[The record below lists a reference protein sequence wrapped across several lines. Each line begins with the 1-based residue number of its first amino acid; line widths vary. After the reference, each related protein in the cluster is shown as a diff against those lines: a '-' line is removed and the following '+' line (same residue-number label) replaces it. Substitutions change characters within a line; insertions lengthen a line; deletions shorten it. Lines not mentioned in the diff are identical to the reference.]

1 MNLISF
7 LPYQL
12 LALATGKVYRDI
24 SKIGLHNPVIA
35 FKGYI
40 SVHKCDIQ
48 ILHTKIYQ
56 NVNFQLTSS
65 CESEDIP
72 ILVSLR
78 TLLRVTLGENG
89 FWSAI
94 FIV

>member
-12 LALATGKVYRDI
+12 LALATGKVYPDI

-35 FKGYI
+35 FKVYI

-48 ILHTKIYQ
+48 ILHTKI
-56 NVNFQLTSS
+56 
-65 CESEDIP
+65 
-72 ILVSLR
+72 R
-78 TLLRVTLGENG
+78 M
-89 FWSAI
+89 
-94 FIV
+94 